1 MTERTDRLHALK
13 KNQTLLIV
21 LIFAIA
27 NLTMVGMFVHQG
39 DVSDYNDCVD
49 RRDGF
54 AVLADVVTTAYEG
67 GGTIDFTQ
75 VPEYQDLS
83 PEDQAMW
90 RAFGAIISGASEAD
104 DINPQAVRLLERIPV
119 TTCTK
124 PSLIPGL
131 G

>member
-1 MTERTDRLHALK
+1 VTERTDRLHALK
-13 KNQTLLIV
+13 KHQTLLIV

-27 NLTMVGMFVHQG
+27 NLTMVGMVIHQG
-39 DVSDYNDCVD
+39 EVQDYHDCVD

-54 AVLADVVTTAYEG
+54 AVLSDVVTTAYEG

-75 VPEYQDLS
+75 IPEYQNLS

-90 RAFGAIISGASEAD
+90 RAFGMIISGTSEPD

-119 TTCTK
+119 TVCEK
-124 PSLIPGL
+124 PNLIPKFG
-131 G
+131 